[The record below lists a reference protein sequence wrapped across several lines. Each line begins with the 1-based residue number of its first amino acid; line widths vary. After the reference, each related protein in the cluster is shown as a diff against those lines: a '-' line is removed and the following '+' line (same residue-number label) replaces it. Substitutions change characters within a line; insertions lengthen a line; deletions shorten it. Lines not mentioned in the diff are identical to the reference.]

1 METPRQVLSH
11 TSPAAAIAMGRA
23 MQKAAHGN
31 AELRR
36 EGRELERRGF
46 VAARA
51 GHLFPVQKSPTDIVD
66 PSPDRLG

>member
-1 METPRQVLSH
+1 
-11 TSPAAAIAMGRA
+11 MGRA

-31 AELRR
+31 AELLR

-51 GHLFPVQKSPTDIVD
+51 GHLFSEPTSPTDIID